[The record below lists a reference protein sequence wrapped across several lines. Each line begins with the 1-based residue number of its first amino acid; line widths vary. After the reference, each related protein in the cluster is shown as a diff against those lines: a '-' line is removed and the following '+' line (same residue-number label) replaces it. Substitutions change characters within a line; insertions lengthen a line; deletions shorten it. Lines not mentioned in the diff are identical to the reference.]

1 MPIAFS
7 QIPSSWRLPLYWAE
21 LDSSMAGYSTPRQPA
36 LLVGTML
43 PAGTAEPDIAV
54 PIASQ
59 AQADQNFGIGSEL
72 SRMFKAFFKNN
83 FSNECWGL
91 GVVASAASVAATA
104 TIVVDTKPTDAGTIH
119 LYIGDEHVPVNIAPT
134 DTEEEIANAI
144 AEAINDNEAL
154 PVTAE
159 WDDSGLPFNRNQPRA
174 AGAPDV
180 GVALHVDEGDWGNGP
195 ITGTA
200 YQWKRSDAL
209 TGGTVTPIA
218 GETTA
223 DYTLQI
229 GDEGDYILATVTAT
243 NAVGSTDADS
253 NVVGPV
259 TSVVTPPVPSAPQ
272 PAITGTPMV
281 GEELSCSSG
290 TWTGSPADYTYQW
303 HHGPIGTGAA
313 IGGATNPTLT
323 LEDTDETQTIYCI
336 VTATN
341 TAAPAGVT
349 ANSNLTTEVQPASPL
364 DAPVIITNPQIT
376 GDTARGGGRGQ
387 TRAGTGRAM
396 APADIV
402 LTCKWPGSSGNEIVV
417 SMNYAGAVGGQITP
431 PGLGITLP
439 PTGRLSGGTGVPLF
453 VNAISNLGETAVEY
467 VAMPYTDAAS
477 LNIWETEFGFSDA
490 GRWGFMRQLYGGIF
504 SARRGTYA
512 ELITFGSSRNGA
524 QTSVMGV
531 EPASPTPAYEWAA
544 AYTAKAQRALT
555 NDPARPLQTLVLD
568 GVLLA
573 PPDGR
578 FIMSEINTLATYGIA
593 TQMKSA
599 NDVNPMISRES
610 TTYRLNL
617 FSFEDDAYELVTTL
631 STLSALL
638 RNQRSVITTK
648 FARCKL
654 ANDGTRFGPGQRVA
668 TPGIVKAELVSN
680 YRGDMFNGLVEDI
693 ANFKK
698 NLIVERDVN
707 NPNRLN
713 ILYPPDLI
721 NQLRIFAVVCQ
732 FRLQYDRDLDTLV
745 AA

>member
-7 QIPSSWRLPLYWAE
+7 NIPANWKTPLYWVE
-21 LDSSMAGYSTPRQPA
+21 IDSSMAGYSTPRQPA

-43 PAGTAEPDIAV
+43 PGGTATPDVAV

-59 AQADQNFGIGSEL
+59 AQADQAFGIGSEM

-83 FSNECWGL
+83 FSNEVWGL
-91 GVVASAASVAATA
+91 GVLPAAAAVPATA
-104 TIVVDTKPTDAGTIH
+104 TITVAARPTEAGTIH
-119 LYIGDEHVPVNIAPT
+119 LYIGDEHVPVNIAGT

-144 AEAINDNEAL
+144 AEAINDNEWL

-200 YQWKRSDAL
+200 YQWKRSDAA
-209 TGGTVTPIA
+209 TGGTETPIA
-218 GETTA
+218 GQTTP
-223 DYTLQI
+223 DYTLVA
-229 GDEGDYILATVTAT
+229 GDEGDWILATVTAT

-272 PAITGTPMV
+272 PTITGTPMV
-281 GEELSCSSG
+281 GEDLTCSSG
-290 TWTGSPADYTYQW
+290 SWTGSPATYAYQW
-303 HHGPIGTGAA
+303 NHGPIATPAPITRGTTA
-313 IGGATNPTLT
+313 TLT
-323 LEDTDETQTIYCI
+323 LDADDEGLTVFCV

-349 ANSNLTTEVQPASPL
+349 ANSNLTTAVQPATPL
-364 DAPVIITNPQIT
+364 AAPINNIPPAITET
-376 GDTARGGGRGQ
+376 TRRGGRGT
-387 TRAGTGRAM
+387 TRSGNARAM

-402 LTCKWPGSSGNEIVV
+402 LTCKWAGPTGNEIVV
-417 SMNYAGAVGGQITP
+417 SMNYYGAVGGEQTP
-431 PGLGITLP
+431 PGLEVTLP
-439 PTGRLSGGTGVPLF
+439 PNGRLSGGSPAPPPFT
-453 VNAISNLGETAVEY
+453 NAISNLGETPVEY
-467 VAMPYTDAAS
+467 VALPYTDAAS
-477 LNIWETEFGFSDA
+477 LGIWETEFGFSDA
-490 GRWGFMRQLYGGIF
+490 GRWGWMRQLYGGIF

-524 QTSVMGV
+524 QTTVMGI
-531 EPASPTPAYEWAA
+531 EPAMPTPAYEVAA

-573 PPDGR
+573 PADGQ
-578 FIMSEINTLATYGIA
+578 FIKSEINTLATYGIA
-593 TQMKSA
+593 TQMRSG
-599 NDVNPMISRES
+599 NNVNPMIARET

-617 FSFEDDAYELVTTL
+617 YGFEDDAYELVTTL
-631 STLSALL
+631 STLSALI
-638 RNQRSVITTK
+638 RRQRAVITTK
-648 FARCKL
+648 FARAKL
-654 ANDGTRFGPGQRVA
+654 ANDGTRFGPGQRVV
-668 TPGIVKAELVSN
+668 TPGIMKAELVSN
-680 YRGDMFNGLVEDI
+680 YRGDMFDGLVEDI

-698 NLIVERDVN
+698 NLIVERDQN
-707 NPNRLN
+707 NPNRMN

-721 NQLRIFAVVCQ
+721 NQLRIVAVVTQ
-732 FRLQYDRDLDTLV
+732 FRLQYDRDLDQLI